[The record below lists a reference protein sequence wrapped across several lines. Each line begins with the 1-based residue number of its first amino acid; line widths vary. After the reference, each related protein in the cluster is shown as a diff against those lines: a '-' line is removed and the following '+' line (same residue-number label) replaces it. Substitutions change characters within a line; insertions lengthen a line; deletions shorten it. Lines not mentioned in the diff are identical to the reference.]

1 MYTKNFEVVDSFH
14 RISLNVWLIW
24 KSIYFWFGAKFKKVY
39 SVLAM
44 LRLSLFVASQF

>member
-24 KSIYFWFGAKFKKVY
+24 KSIYFWFGAKLEKY
-39 SVLAM
+39 I
-44 LRLSLFVASQF
+44 QF